1 MDKNEYPERVWLR
14 ELPDVYDFELYV
26 RNPAEVNEEGF
37 TTYIRAD
44 EVESKENLIENI
56 VFQWSPKCDI
66 DTPIEVFLARKIFET
81 YHLTRKEK

>member
-1 MDKNEYPERVWLR
+1 MDKKYPERVRLLM
-14 ELPDVYDFELYV
+14 EDVMYPYYMTIV
-26 RNPAEVNEEGF
+26 SNKSNESNGIE
-37 TTYIRAD
+37 YIRAD

-81 YHLTRKEK
+81 YDLIKKEK